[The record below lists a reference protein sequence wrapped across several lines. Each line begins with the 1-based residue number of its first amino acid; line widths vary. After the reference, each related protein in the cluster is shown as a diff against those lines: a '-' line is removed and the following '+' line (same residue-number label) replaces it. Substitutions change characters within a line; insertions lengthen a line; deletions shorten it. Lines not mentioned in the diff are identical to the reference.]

1 MVFMKKGPNTIK
13 LSKKPTILLFIII
26 LLICVAVFAKT
37 TFVKDTYINV
47 ELLVSGGEWWWD
59 TSHPPYWLGDP
70 IVEGAAEYTIQGK
83 KQIELLEVQKFNE
96 GNKKTIYIKAR
107 LLATANKWTKKYRY
121 KQTPLEIGSTLLLA
135 PNNIQLYANVIGIQ
149 GISPERKHK
158 KRTVSLKWY
167 NVYPWQAD
175 AISVGDK
182 MISSEKDVWATILSK
197 DVTNAEKIIL
207 NEDTQSLQGNVVIG
221 TTNPLKRDVVIK
233 AEIKTTLATNSEVF
247 AYYLPVKIGDMI
259 IINLPKIIITPLII
273 DIQ

>member
-1 MVFMKKGPNTIK
+1 MKKDPNTIK

-96 GNKKTIYIKAR
+96 GNRKTIYIRAK
-107 LLATANKWTKKYRY
+107 LLATINKWTKKYRY

-158 KRTVSLKWY
+158 KRTVTLKWY

-182 MISSEKDVWATILSK
+182 MVSSENDVWATILTK
-197 DVTNAEKIIL
+197 DVAVAEKIIL
-207 NEDTQSLQGNVVIG
+207 SENPLSPEGNIIIG
-221 TTNPLKRDVVIK
+221 MTNPLKRDVTIK
-233 AEIKTTLATNSEVF
+233 AEIQTTTATTSEVF
-247 AYYLPVKIGDMI
+247 AYYLPVKVGDVL